1 MHVTKHRTIDPAC
14 LENPRP
20 EGAESGE
27 HRFAIFVSSPNTF
40 FRKVEGYSGLH
51 LHRQVS
57 YPTVTTGKLVEN
69 PKEEPEGMRE
79 STRNFRE
86 KIHSKDRDP
95 LHSASPFWTLVV
107 CRLREKV
114 LIGTKGLGPTSIDSF
129 FTMKNTGR

>member
-1 MHVTKHRTIDPAC
+1 VHVTEHRTIDPAC

-40 FRKVEGYSGLH
+40 FGKWWDTQALTYTGK
-51 LHRQVS
+51 S

-95 LHSASPFWTLVV
+95 LQ
-107 CRLREKV
+107 
-114 LIGTKGLGPTSIDSF
+114 
-129 FTMKNTGR
+129 